1 MSVDD
6 SSAIR
11 TRRSFLFVPGTGPE
25 MFPKAVATRADIVCI
40 DIEDAVAP
48 QDKARSRAATLE
60 LLAARPS
67 FGRSEVLVR
76 INTLRSVDGFGDL
89 LAMAEAPAPPT
100 GLMLPKVKSPEELR
114 LIDELLQGASGP
126 LRLQVIIETN
136 AALEACHEIA
146 RASARV
152 DSLLFCGVDM
162 AADLRVAPTWEGLL
176 YARTRCVHAAAGG
189 GIDLID
195 VPWLDLADMDGLA
208 REAERCAAIG
218 FTGGRDP
225 SQATAGDR
233 ARFHPRSSRDR
244 LCAAGG
250 GGFRDGRHRP
260 RGDRQQADREAGPA
274 LDAAH
279 PRHRRCVFGSGAG
292 LGCSA
297 HAIRAT
303 RLFSAAS
310 L

>member
-1 MSVDD
+1 MRVDD

-11 TRRSFLFVPGTGPE
+11 PRRSFLFVPGTGPE

-48 QDKARSRAATLE
+48 QDKARARAATLE

-114 LIDELLQGASGP
+114 LIDELLQGASSP
-126 LRLQVIIETN
+126 LRLQVIIEINT
-136 AALEACHEIA
+136 ALEACHEIA
-146 RASARV
+146 RASARA
-152 DSLLFCGVDM
+152 DSLLFGGVDM

-195 VPWLDLADMDGLA
+195 VPWLDLADMDELA

-218 FTGGRDP
+218 FTGKGAIHPKQLPVIERVFTP
-225 SQATAGDR
+225 GAAEIAYARRVVEAFETAGTGLVMIDNKLIEK
-233 ARFHPRSSRDR
+233 PVLRSMLRT
-244 LCAAGG
+244 LAI
-250 GGFRDGRHRP
+250 
-260 RGDRQQADREAGPA
+260 ADAFSDQGPA
-274 LDAAH
+274 
-279 PRHRRCVFGSGAG
+279 
-292 LGCSA
+292 
-297 HAIRAT
+297 
-303 RLFSAAS
+303 
-310 L
+310 